1 MILWQLF
8 ISYLKIGFFGFGGGY
23 AMLSLIQN
31 EVVVQHQWMTAAEF
45 ADIVAVS
52 QITPGPIAINSATYV
67 GYSVGV
73 QTGHTWCGILGSAIA
88 TFAVCMPSLTLMILV
103 ARFFMKLKGN
113 RLVEGAM
120 RGMRPV
126 VIGMIAAAAL
136 LLIFPHGD
144 NPDDRNFIDAWSWAL
159 FGGGFVAQ
167 GQPHPADRPLGRGG
181 NPDLLR
187 ILTRHTMKKSLKK
200 QLKKWN
206 IGDYVRQ
213 FSIVTGGVLLT
224 LWLTAKIAD
233 SAKQREVRQAMQ
245 LVALELR
252 DNLQVIQDYKWM
264 YNDEKRVAY
273 RLKEHDFSL
282 DGLPADTVAYYT
294 RRITGSMGKPYRFL
308 TDALEMFKMT
318 GIASDIADKQIVI
331 DLLRCYNELG
341 AFDNSMNIYY
351 DQRMKAI
358 LPEQMGETLWSA
370 DTNIDKAF
378 GKMLAS
384 KKVRNWLG
392 MIPRAFDSRYFETN
406 EEKLETMIAELEKRY
421 Q

>member
-136 LLIFPHGD
+136 LLIFPKTDEGTS
-144 NPDDRNFIDAWSWAL
+144 FIDGWSWLL
-159 FGGGFVAQ
+159 FGICFAGSVRKLNPILLILFSAVA
-167 GQPHPADRPLGRGG
+167 
-181 NPDLLR
+181 
-187 ILTRHTMKKSLKK
+187 
-200 QLKKWN
+200 
-206 IGDYVRQ
+206 
-213 FSIVTGGVLLT
+213 
-224 LWLTAKIAD
+224 
-233 SAKQREVRQAMQ
+233 
-245 LVALELR
+245 
-252 DNLQVIQDYKWM
+252 
-264 YNDEKRVAY
+264 
-273 RLKEHDFSL
+273 
-282 DGLPADTVAYYT
+282 
-294 RRITGSMGKPYRFL
+294 
-308 TDALEMFKMT
+308 
-318 GIASDIADKQIVI
+318 GIA
-331 DLLRCYNELG
+331 
-341 AFDNSMNIYY
+341 IYY
-351 DQRMKAI
+351 V
-358 LPEQMGETLWSA
+358 PT
-370 DTNIDKAF
+370 
-378 GKMLAS
+378 
-384 KKVRNWLG
+384 VV
-392 MIPRAFDSRYFETN
+392 
-406 EEKLETMIAELEKRY
+406 
-421 Q
+421 